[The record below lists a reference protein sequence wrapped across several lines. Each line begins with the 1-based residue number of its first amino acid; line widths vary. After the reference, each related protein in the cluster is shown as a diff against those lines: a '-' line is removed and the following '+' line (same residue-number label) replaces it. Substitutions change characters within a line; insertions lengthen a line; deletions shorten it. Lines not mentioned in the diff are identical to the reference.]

1 MLLKYSC
8 HTFYFYARYDAHQ
21 TQSTVCGDN
30 MCEMTEDSQSCPD
43 DCSGKEISTT
53 FDFNLGSSGNMFS
66 VRALRDVSVTSLVI
80 NAMSKGRGEVKV
92 YTRSGSYTDH
102 VLSSQGWKL
111 IYSNQALV
119 HEKRGQPTELGDF
132 SKPVLI
138 KSGAIQSFF
147 VHTSKSLVY
156 TAGTKEGDTYISDD
170 SILVFE
176 GIGTTGI
183 FSGATYSPRIWG
195 GTIRYD
201 LIRLK

>member
-1 MLLKYSC
+1 MKYSWS
-8 HTFYFYARYDAHQ
+8 YLLLYARYDAHQ

-30 MCEMTEDSQSCPD
+30 VCEMTEDSQSCPD

-102 VLSSQGWKL
+102 VLSSQGWEL
-111 IYSNQALV
+111 IYSNQGVV
-119 HEKRGQPTELGDF
+119 HKKRGQATELGDF
-132 SKPVLI
+132 LTPVLI
-138 KSGAIQSFF
+138 KSGSIQSFF
-147 VHTSKSLVY
+147 VHSSNSLVY
-156 TAGTKEGDTYISDD
+156 TVGTNEGDTYTSDD
-170 SILVFE
+170 SVVIYE

-183 FSGATYSPRIWG
+183 FSGATNSPRVWG
-195 GTIRYD
+195 GIIRYD
-201 LIRLK
+201 LN